1 MFGGHTSFAVPATPL
16 DSLAKSADTALFSLG
31 PAVGNGWG
39 LGPPGPRVPVE
50 DILLF
55 LLSKFGG
62 RSWPGVRVAN

>member
-1 MFGGHTSFAVPATPL
+1 MGTGR
-16 DSLAKSADTALFSLG
+16 
-31 PAVGNGWG
+31 G

-62 RSWPGVRVAN
+62 RSWPGVRVANLSVPLVCESSWLPHLLSLTPHRQRQGGRGS